1 MNSPAEL
8 KSSPF
13 ENAGQPTAPGEILRN
28 ARVAAGIGQRE
39 IANDLYLTLCYVE
52 ALEKGEYDKLPG
64 ETFIRGY
71 LRSYAQRLGMSEKR
85 ILSAYDASVHPEKV
99 QERRQRVAGIQQLE
113 EDEASGKGGALRWVV
128 GLLAVAVIAVGGYHF
143 LSGDSGR
150 DAGEFS
156 AGGGANPAPPAA
168 EPATGPV
175 ATTPE
180 GSATILAAAD
190 EPGATGGPDEAAPVA
205 ASGGQ
210 ATAPAVDA
218 ESAAA
223 SPGRSPTS
231 VAGANYLVVLF
242 SEDCWIK
249 VVGDGGKTLVSRLKR
264 AGDVLEMTGRPP
276 FSLRIGNASGVLVTY
291 NGQPVDLRPHT
302 ENNVAN
308 VVLN

>member
-8 KSSPF
+8 NNSPF
-13 ENAGQPTAPGEILRN
+13 ANAGQPTAPGEILRN

-85 ILSAYDASVHPEKV
+85 ILSAYDATVHPEMGT
-99 QERRQRVAGIQQLE
+99 ERRHRMTTGVQALDIE
-113 EDEASGKGGALRWVV
+113 EDADSGGGALRWIIGLVVVV
-128 GLLAVAVIAVGGYHF
+128 GLGIGGYYLYQWQAAQDVARF
-143 LSGDSGR
+143 
-150 DAGEFS
+150 
-156 AGGGANPAPPAA
+156 PAQ
-168 EPATGPV
+168 
-175 ATTPE
+175 
-180 GSATILAAAD
+180 S
-190 EPGATGGPDEAAPVA
+190 PGAVSAP
-205 ASGGQ
+205 G
-210 ATAPAVDA
+210 APAVEPAAKDSPVTVA
-218 ESAAA
+218 APSPPGTEAKPDESAADADGGAAGAATAA
-223 SPGRSPTS
+223 SVPETVDSRETGTPPS
-231 VAGANYLVVLF
+231 VSGANYLVILF

-276 FSLRIGNASGVLVTY
+276 FSLRIGNASGVMVTY

-308 VVLN
+308 LVLN